1 VTRTSFDEFL
11 SAAMAA
17 PFTGW
22 DFSFLAGRSF
32 SAPLSWDYPQIVA
45 ELVDGRPLLD
55 LGTGGGEVLANL
67 PARPPRT
74 VATEAWEPNVPVAA
88 RRLAPLGIPV
98 VRYQDAAEN
107 GRQGMPATDAPPGER
122 LPFRD
127 GAFGLVISRHE
138 SFRASE
144 VARLLAPGGIF
155 VTQQVDLHWADDFR
169 AALDLPADP
178 GQPDSWLPLARQQVQ
193 AAGLIVTRAA
203 AQTGQLSFTDVGAL
217 AYYLLRAVTWI
228 VPEADLAAC
237 RPALRRLH
245 EQMRDAPFRVRE
257 PRFLLVA
264 RQP

>member
-1 VTRTSFDEFL
+1 
-11 SAAMAA
+11 
-17 PFTGW
+17 
-22 DFSFLAGRSF
+22 
-32 SAPLSWDYPQIVA
+32 
-45 ELVDGRPLLD
+45 
-55 LGTGGGEVLANL
+55 
-67 PARPPRT
+67 
-74 VATEAWEPNVPVAA
+74 
-88 RRLAPLGIPV
+88 
-98 VRYQDAAEN
+98 
-107 GRQGMPATDAPPGER
+107 
-122 LPFRD
+122 
-127 GAFGLVISRHE
+127 
-138 SFRASE
+138 
-144 VARLLAPGGIF
+144 
-155 VTQQVDLHWADDFR
+155 VDLHWADDFR

-245 EQMRDAPFRVRE
+245 EQMRDAPFSVRE

>member
-1 VTRTSFDEFL
+1 
-11 SAAMAA
+11 MAA

-32 SAPLSWDYPQIVA
+32 SAPLSWDYAQTVA
-45 ELVDGRPLLD
+45 GLVDGRPMLD

-107 GRQGMPATDAPPGER
+107 GQQAASPAEALRER

-127 GAFGLVISRHE
+127 GAFGLVINRHE
-138 SFRASE
+138 SFRGSE
-144 VARLLAPGGIF
+144 VARLLAPGGHF

-169 AALDLPADP
+169 AALDLPADA
-178 GQPDSWLPLARQQVQ
+178 GGPDSWLPLARQQVQ
-193 AAGLIVTRAA
+193 AAGLVVTRAA
-203 AQTGQLSFTDVGAL
+203 AQVGQLSFTDVGAL

-245 EQMRDAPFRVRE
+245 EQLRDAPFSVRE

-264 RQP
+264 RKP